1 MNSKWYTSSSL
12 PHSCCQTRYV
22 LSDGRQV
29 KMLRHSFTA
38 ERWFI
43 WKATKWRDMSDP
55 SPRRQGAW
63 GVYGIKNWRGRVVW
77 GWGAGGSPGG
87 VMDEGSVVIV
97 LRAGATKRQA
107 SARSKPGGA
116 EHQLQG
122 ELPALW
128 RRRSLR
134 MGVRACPVG
143 GLRVPSSLNCSVAR
157 SQRKVDTADSK
168 FQGHNLGK
176 HLIV

>member
-1 MNSKWYTSSSL
+1 MNSKWYTSSPL

-29 KMLRHSFTA
+29 KMMRHSNTA

-63 GVYGIKNWRGRVVW
+63 GVYGIRNWRGRVVW
-77 GWGAGGSPGG
+77 GLGSRRIPGRG
-87 VMDEGSVVIV
+87 DGWRFTDILCAAV
-97 LRAGATKRQA
+97 TKPQA
-107 SARSKPGGA
+107 SAGSKPGGA
-116 EHQLQG
+116 EHELQG

-128 RRRSLR
+128 RRKVAERGRSRMPSWRVGGPIVLTAVLRSLS
-134 MGVRACPVG
+134 A
-143 GLRVPSSLNCSVAR
+143 N
-157 SQRKVDTADSK
+157 
-168 FQGHNLGK
+168 
-176 HLIV
+176 